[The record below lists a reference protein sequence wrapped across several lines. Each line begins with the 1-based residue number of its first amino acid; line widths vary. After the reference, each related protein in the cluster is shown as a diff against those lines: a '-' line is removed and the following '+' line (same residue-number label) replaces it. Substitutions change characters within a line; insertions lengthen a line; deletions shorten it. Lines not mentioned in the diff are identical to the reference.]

1 MTDADHTAQTAAR
14 FLITGRVQGVLFR
27 ASTREQAQRLGL
39 RGHAI
44 NLRDGSV
51 EVIAAGSA
59 DAVETLAAWLAHG
72 PPMARVDRVER
83 EAVAAVPDSSERFAI
98 G

>member
-1 MTDADHTAQTAAR
+1 MSAAR
-14 FLITGRVQGVLFR
+14 FIVTGKVQGVFFR

-44 NLRDGSV
+44 NLPDGSV
-51 EVIAAGSA
+51 EVIAVGND
-59 DAVETLAAWLAHG
+59 DAIDTLERWLHEG
-72 PPMARVDRVER
+72 PPMSQVARVER
-83 EAVAAVPDSSERFAI
+83 LEAENVSLGDGFTT

>member
-1 MTDADHTAQTAAR
+1 MSAEVAAR
-14 FLITGRVQGVLFR
+14 FRISGRVQGVYFR

-39 RGHAI
+39 RGHAV

-59 DAVETLAAWLAHG
+59 ESLESLAAWLAHG
-72 PPMARVDRVER
+72 PPMAKVER
-83 EAVAAVPDSSERFAI
+83 VLRDTVAVESVAQGFAV

>member
-1 MTDADHTAQTAAR
+1 MTDPDHTAQTAAR
-14 FLITGRVQGVLFR
+14 FRITGRVQGVYFR

-59 DAVETLAAWLAHG
+59 DAVEALAAWLAHG

-83 EAVAAVPDSSERFAI
+83 ERMDLSAVSDGFTTA
-98 G
+98 